1 MYYFVNLKGQQQG
14 PVLENDLLKYGV
26 NESTLVW
33 KAGMT
38 QWVKAGE
45 VEELRH
51 LFMPPPVNPMGQPTV
66 GNPSAGRG
74 AYNNAQS
81 IPSQPFVNSNNS
93 NGASSVNSQTTYT
106 GNKYHAPGG
115 RTYQGSS
122 VSMSFLDAIQVC
134 LKQKYTTFEGR
145 ASRTEY
151 WFFYLFTLL
160 ACIAVSIVFAIMGA
174 LFSGGDGDVVI
185 GAVAVGYAIVVLGLV
200 APSISVTVRRFHD
213 TGRSGWWYWFCAI
226 PYVGWI
232 VVLIFMCFPSEPHD
246 NQYGP
251 VPQV

>member
-14 PVLENDLLKYGV
+14 PVPENDLLKYGV
-26 NESTLVW
+26 NENTLVW
-33 KAGMT
+33 KSGMT

-45 VEELRH
+45 VAELRY
-51 LFMPPPVNPMGQPTV
+51 LFMPPPINPTGYQTAGNLSV
-66 GNPSAGRG
+66 GGN
-74 AYNNAQS
+74 AYNN
-81 IPSQPFVNSNNS
+81 SQPNPQRPFTGNNNS
-93 NGASSVNSQTTYT
+93 NTGYSSYSQTKHSGSQYQ
-106 GNKYHAPGG
+106 PQGG
-115 RTYQGSS
+115 RSFQGSS
-122 VSMSFLDAIQVC
+122 SAMTFMDVVQTC
-134 LKQKYTTFEGR
+134 LKHKYATFEGR

-151 WFFYLFTLL
+151 WFFYLFTILT
-160 ACIAVSIVFAIMGA
+160 CIAASIVFAIMGA
-174 LFSGGDGDVVI
+174 LLSGGDEDVVF